1 MEKTLGDSI
10 RWAIERSRMSIP
22 EFARAAEIDTTH
34 LYRLVSGKV
43 GNPRIDT
50 LLRICATSGL
60 PFPELLSRAGLLDAA
75 NPRQVASG
83 SLAPEQVARLREHY
97 ETLNKLLD
105 SLE

>member
-10 RWAIERSRMSIP
+10 RWAVERSRMSIP

-34 LYRLVSGKV
+34 LYRLVSGKI

-50 LLRICATSGL
+50 LLRICATASV

-75 NPRQVASG
+75 NPRQAAYDSVT
-83 SLAPEQVARLREHY
+83 PEQVANLREHY